1 MKPEKVVYTLISSHS
16 GVQALSGPR
25 VYSDVAPQGTVKP
38 FIVLGL
44 ISDTPQ
50 LPIDAT
56 PGSDP
61 WTGRVQATCL
71 GATSESAKGLAEA
84 CMTACYKKN
93 GTIDGVQVIAVLIDT
108 RGASHYDMDVDTY
121 QQSVD
126 FIVHYYR

>member
-1 MKPEKVVYTLISSHS
+1 MKPEKVIFALLGADA
-16 GVQALSGPR
+16 GVAALSGTR
-25 VYSDVAPQGTVKP
+25 IYSDVAPQGTAKP

-44 ISDTPQ
+44 VGDKPEY
-50 LPIDAT
+50 PIDAT
-56 PGSDP
+56 PGTDP

-71 GATSESAKGLAEA
+71 GATSESSKRLAEA

-93 GTIDGVQVIAVLIDT
+93 GAIGGVQVIAVLIDT

>member
-1 MKPEKVVYTLISSHS
+1 MKPEKVLFTLLSAGA
-16 GVQALSGPR
+16 GVTALAGTR
-25 VYSDVAPQGTVKP
+25 IYSEVAPQGTVKP
-38 FIVLGL
+38 FIVLSL
-44 ISDTPQ
+44 VDDMPDY
-50 LPIDAT
+50 PIDAT

-61 WTGRVQATCL
+61 WTGRIQAICL
-71 GATSESAKGLAEA
+71 GASSESSKGLAEA

-93 GTIDGVQVIAVLIDT
+93 GLIGGVQVVAVLIAT